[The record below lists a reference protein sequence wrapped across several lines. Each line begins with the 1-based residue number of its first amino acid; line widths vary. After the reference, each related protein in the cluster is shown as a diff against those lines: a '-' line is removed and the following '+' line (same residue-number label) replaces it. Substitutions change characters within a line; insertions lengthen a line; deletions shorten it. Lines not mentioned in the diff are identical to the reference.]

1 MSAYDLL
8 IQKLDA
14 FIRKYYKN
22 QLIKGG
28 IYAVGLGLS
37 LFLTVTASEYFGRFS
52 TSIRAFLFFGF
63 SAGILFIL
71 FRFVLLPLSKLF
83 GLGRVISHEEAAQIV
98 GTHFF
103 EVRDKLLNTLQL
115 RRMAESAE
123 HADMLEAAIEQK
135 TMELRPVSF
144 PSAVNLSENK
154 KYLKWTFIPISV
166 LIVILIAFPGV
177 IEDGTKRVIN
187 YEKEFKPEAPFHFQ
201 LISSGFSVPENR
213 DFPISVSLSG
223 DVLPQNVFIEY
234 DGARFRMSAEGKN
247 RFSHTVKKVNKSFT
261 FSFWA
266 DGFYSE
272 SWTVN
277 VVPAAALGSLKI
289 NLNYPG
295 YLNKPDETITG
306 SGDLTV
312 PEGTKLEWFFGTRN
326 SDLLYLILKDSV
338 LRFSPV
344 ENQVRHSIRTKS
356 NLPYSVTVK
365 NRYGNRSDTNSY
377 LISVIPDEYPS
388 IAVQET
394 ADSLYRTVYYFKGDV
409 SDDHGFR
416 GLSFHYRKQKPGED
430 ERGAV
435 FISVPVSLSAFPSR
449 QVFFHRFNFAE
460 LNPEPGDEIV
470 YFFTVYDNDGV
481 NGAKAARTGK
491 KIFRVPGEDELNVES
506 EKAAESIKADLSES
520 LRKAEK
526 IRKESGE
533 LNKSLLQKKSLDW
546 QDRKKMEELLKKQKE
561 LEKKIEDLKKENE
574 KRNRD
579 ENAFKKEDEERIE
592 KQKEMQKLLDELMND
607 DLKKHMEELEKLLRE
622 QDKNKI
628 QEQLKNMEYSS
639 EDLKK
644 QLERTL
650 ELFKQMEFDQKLQE
664 IIEKLNQAAERQKE
678 LAKETA
684 QEKPDQGKQEAF
696 KEKQEDVNKQ
706 FEEIRKDLEDL
717 QNKNEALENKREELK
732 NTEEQEKE
740 ISKDQNDASEQINQG
755 QNKKASQNQKSAGEK
770 MEQLSQELQQ
780 MQQEME
786 ENQNEEDLESL
797 RKILNNLVRLSF
809 DQEDLME
816 ILRKSNPNS
825 PKYKELAQ
833 KQQKLKV
840 DSKIIEDSLFALS
853 KRIPQLE
860 ASINQEIADIKRNI
874 DDAVSNLSDRE
885 IPGALIKQQ
894 YSMTAINNLALM
906 LSEAIEN
913 AQMNTQMKMQG
924 NKACKKPGEGMPSP
938 GEMKKLQEQQ
948 KKLSEQMKKLA
959 EQMRQKQGET
969 PKPGENQKPGME
981 GNNGELSKQLA
992 QMAAEQ
998 EMIRKKMQEMAEK
1011 LGNSQQRRMA
1021 QELINKM
1028 EENETDLY
1036 NKRLNQQM
1044 LIRQKEIEIKLLEAE
1059 NALREQEMDEQRE
1072 SREGK
1077 PDLPVQAE
1085 QYKEYLRQKE
1095 KQAEMLRTVPA
1106 ALKPYY
1112 RQKVTEFFNKP

>member
-22 QLIKGG
+22 QLLRGG
-28 IYAVGLGLS
+28 IYSVGLGLS
-37 LFLTVTASEYFGRFS
+37 LFLGITAAEYFGRFS
-52 TSIRAFLFFGF
+52 TPVRAFLFFGF
-63 SAGILFIL
+63 SAGVLFIVI
-71 FRFVLLPLSKLF
+71 RFILLPLSKLF
-83 GLGRVISHEEAAQIV
+83 GLGKTISHEEAAHIV
-98 GTHFF
+98 GTHFSD
-103 EVRDKLLNTLQL
+103 VKDKLLNTLQL
-115 RRMAESAE
+115 KRMFENAE
-123 HADMLEAAIEQK
+123 HAHMLEAAIEQK
-135 TMELRPVSF
+135 TVELKPFSF
-144 PSAVNLSENK
+144 PSAVTLSENK
-154 KYLKWTFIPISV
+154 KYLKWAFIPLSV
-166 LIVILIAFPGV
+166 FIVVLIAFPG
-177 IEDGTKRVIN
+177 IITDGTRRVMN
-187 YEKEFKPEAPFHFQ
+187 YEKEFKPDAPFRFQ
-201 LISSGFSVPENR
+201 LHSSGFSVPENR

-223 DVLPQNVFIEY
+223 DVLPQDVFVEY
-234 DGARFRMSAEGKN
+234 EGARFRMSAEGKN

-261 FSFWA
+261 FSFFA
-266 DGFYSE
+266 DGFYSD

-277 VVPAAALGSLKI
+277 VVPAASLSSLKI
-289 NLNYPG
+289 KLDYPS

-312 PEGTKLEWFFGTRN
+312 PEGTNLEWLFGTRN
-326 SDLLYLILKDSV
+326 TDAFYLILNDSV
-338 LRFSPV
+338 LRFSPT
-344 ENQVRHSIRTKS
+344 ENHVRHALRTKS
-356 NLPYSVTVK
+356 NIPYSITVK
-365 NRYGNRSDTNSY
+365 NKYSSRCDTNSY
-377 LISVIPDEYPS
+377 LISVIPDEFPS

-394 ADSLYRTVYYFKGDV
+394 ADSTYRGVYYFKGEV
-409 SDDHGFR
+409 GDDYGFR
-416 GLSFHYRKQKPGED
+416 GLAFHYRVQKPGQD
-430 ERGAV
+430 EKEGA
-435 FISVPVSLSAFPSR
+435 FITKPLSLSASPSR
-449 QVFFHRFNFAE
+449 QVFFHRFNFTE
-460 LNPEPGDEIV
+460 LNPEPGEEIV

-481 NGAKAARTGK
+481 NGAKATRTSK
-491 KIFRVPGEDELNVES
+491 KVFRVPGEDELKKES
-506 EKAAESIKADLSES
+506 EKAAESIKTDLSES
-520 LRKAEK
+520 LRSAEK
-526 IRKESGE
+526 IRKETGE
-533 LNKSLLQKKSLDW
+533 LNKSLLQKKSMDW
-546 QDRKKMEELLKKQKE
+546 QDRKKIEDLLNKQKE

-579 ENAFKKEDEERIE
+579 ENAFKKEDEEKLE
-592 KQKEMQKLLDELMND
+592 KQKEMQKLLDELMD
-607 DLKKHMEELEKLLRE
+607 EELKKLMEDLEKLMRE
-622 QDKNKI
+622 QDKNKV

-650 ELFKQMEFDQKLQE
+650 ELFKQMEFDQKLKE
-664 IIEKLNQAAERQKE
+664 TIEKLDKTAQQQKD

-684 QEKPDQGKQEAF
+684 QEKSTQEK
-696 KEKQEDVNKQ
+696 KESLEQKQEDVNKQ
-706 FEEIRKDLEDL
+706 FEEIRNDLNDL
-717 QNKNEALENKREELK
+717 KKKNDALENKREELK
-732 NTEEQEKE
+732 STEEQEKD
-740 ISKDQNDASEQINQG
+740 ISKEQDSASEQINQG
-755 QNKKASQNQKSAGEK
+755 QNKKAAQSQKSAGEK
-770 MEQLSQELQQ
+770 MEQLSKELQQ

-809 DQEDLME
+809 DQEELME
-816 ILRKSNPNS
+816 SLKKANPNS

-833 KQQKLKV
+833 KQRKLKD

-853 KRIPQLE
+853 KRVPQL
-860 ASINQEIADIKRNI
+860 QESVNKQIADIKRNM
-874 DDAVSNLSDRE
+874 DEAVSGLSDRE
-885 IPGALIKQQ
+885 TPNALVKQQ

-913 AQMNTQMKMQG
+913 AQMNAQMKMQG

-938 GEMKKLQEQQ
+938 GEMKKMQEQQ

-959 EQMRQKQGET
+959 DQMQQKQGET
-969 PKPGENQKPGME
+969 PKPGENKKPGSE

-998 EMIRKKMQEMAEK
+998 ELIRKKMQELAEK
-1011 LGNSQQRRMA
+1011 MGNNQQRRMA

-1036 NKRLNQQM
+1036 NKRINQQLLM
-1044 LIRQKEIEIKLLEAE
+1044 RQKEIEIKLLEAE

-1077 PDLPVQAE
+1077 MDIPVNAE

-1095 KQAEMLRTVPA
+1095 KQAEMLRTVPP